1 MNNKNLDKNQLF
13 DYISFK
19 LSKNLKNQITSEMI
33 LIGNN
38 NAIKSAELFDLFLDL
53 ENYLNEYNFTF
64 DWPQMISRY
73 TNNNNEIKIKDLIDY
88 VFEKNKA

>member
-13 DYISFK
+13 DFILFK
-19 LSKNLKNQITSEMI
+19 LKKNLKNQITSEMI

-38 NAIKSAELFDLFLDL
+38 NVIKSAELFDLFLDL